1 MHSPAIANIL
11 LPMTK
16 IACSAFKQTTQES
29 ADHLGR
35 RMIWAKGYKWNIVIM
50 HCREEGCIGAE
61 GCKIP
66 AKRQIL
72 RSEGGIFSNSSR
84 LEAVYRHFFSR
95 EGGIGNYIPNGW
107 VVLTVLSPIHP
118 PPSGKK
124 MAKIRK
130 WLVCT
135 SVGQDVHLAQNQ
147 KAISVLLLLLLWW
160 VPDVDKWYRTLGSG
174 EGCLPTSSSVCTLSH
189 SGAHCSVQ
197 CSSGWELVAPPPP
210 PHLPAC
216 HTDNTCTVTPALHS
230 SNCIASNHHS
240 HRQEQ
245 EMQRE
250 TTSAARTLHCSW
262 NALSSPASHRRLFA
276 LSLPIVFF
284 AVHFAAGATFFAA
297 LPLLID
303 AF

>member
-1 MHSPAIANIL
+1 MVGIYL
-11 LPMTK
+11 CWT
-16 IACSAFKQTTQES
+16 
-29 ADHLGR
+29 R
-35 RMIWAKGYKWNIVIM
+35 RISGS
-50 HCREEGCIGAE
+50 E
-61 GCKIP
+61 
-66 AKRQIL
+66 
-72 RSEGGIFSNSSR
+72 SEGYLCS
-84 LEAVYRHFFSR
+84 
-95 EGGIGNYIPNGW
+95 
-107 VVLTVLSPIHP
+107 
-118 PPSGKK
+118 
-124 MAKIRK
+124 
-130 WLVCT
+130 
-135 SVGQDVHLAQNQ
+135 
-147 KAISVLLLLLLWW
+147 LLLLLWL

-303 AF
+303 AFSLYKSYFLYFYFFLGRIWSSFVRSVRLDQLKIVPQFIQHNKGSTEKKSVFFRNKS

>member
-35 RMIWAKGYKWNIVIM
+35 WMIWAKGYKWNIVIM

-72 RSEGGIFSNSSR
+72 RSEGGIFSNSSW

-210 PHLPAC
+210 PTFPLVTLTTLAPSLLHCTPPTALPA
-216 HTDNTCTVTPALHS
+216 TTTVTGKSKKCKERRRAPHGR
-230 SNCIASNHHS
+230 CIAVEMLSRVLRVTADSS
-240 HRQEQ
+240 HCHFQ
-245 EMQRE
+245 
-250 TTSAARTLHCSW
+250 SF
-262 NALSSPASHRRLFA
+262 SSPCTSLQAQLFLRLYLF
-276 LSLPIVFF
+276 
-284 AVHFAAGATFFAA
+284 
-297 LPLLID
+297 
-303 AF
+303 

>member
-107 VVLTVLSPIHP
+107 VVLTVLNPIHP
-118 PPSGKK
+118 PSPSGKK
-124 MAKIRK
+124 DGK
-130 WLVCT
+130 
-135 SVGQDVHLAQNQ
+135 D
-147 KAISVLLLLLLWW
+147 
-160 VPDVDKWYRTLGSG
+160 
-174 EGCLPTSSSVCTLSH
+174 
-189 SGAHCSVQ
+189 
-197 CSSGWELVAPPPP
+197 
-210 PHLPAC
+210 
-216 HTDNTCTVTPALHS
+216 
-230 SNCIASNHHS
+230 
-240 HRQEQ
+240 
-245 EMQRE
+245 
-250 TTSAARTLHCSW
+250 
-262 NALSSPASHRRLFA
+262 
-276 LSLPIVFF
+276 
-284 AVHFAAGATFFAA
+284 
-297 LPLLID
+297 
-303 AF
+303 